1 VLVDLDDP
9 AALDPLVAGAKAA
22 RLARARRLGLPA
34 LPGVVVAVETARSA
48 VGAALGELP
57 RGSGA
62 ARLAVLRVVVDPDLL
77 DRLRQRVERLGFPVV
92 VRSSSPLEDDPTWAG
107 AFSSFLDIAADDLS
121 KAIRGC
127 WASAFAVDPLERAER
142 AGVAPGDLA
151 MAVLVQPQVTPDVGG
166 LARTTEAGEV
176 LVTAV
181 KGSPAPLLAGWER
194 GVQVNVDP
202 ADGVQPGDA
211 GDVMPHVTVQAV
223 ARLARQVRSGMGDD
237 VIEWALD
244 GARLTL
250 LQCRHTAPVERAE
263 SPVVPDGLDDP
274 MALRLARL
282 ALRFPGDLG
291 ERVVLPWAC
300 ARGWDAGA
308 TASGSEPGGRGSDWA
323 RGSGSEPGGRG
334 SDWARG
340 SGSEPG
346 GRGSDWARG
355 SGSEPGGR
363 GSDWARGSGSEPA
376 GAEFSRLL
384 GEIER
389 RAAHLTALAWGLPSD
404 EARAAAAQT
413 FAEARGPRPRAA
425 LRRLAHLDAVPAD
438 EAAEVLAMLEAVPQG
453 ATERGVVAAPAR
465 DVWEPFVYGAVR
477 AHGERVEG
485 VAAAPGIGAGRVA
498 TVTNPHNAQI
508 TGHRPVLV
516 APRPL
521 PGLAPMLWGAA
532 GLVTGTGSP
541 AAHLLEVAHSLRV
554 PAVVGCP
561 LDERMAAVAGT
572 GVIAA
577 VDGAAGAV
585 YFTTG

>member
-194 GVQVNVDP
+194 GVQVSVDP

-237 VIEWALD
+237 VIECFSAGTRRRSSGRSPQSCRTGSMTRWPCALRVWRCAFPGTWASVWCSPGPAPAAGTPGRRRAVVSPVGGDLTGRGGAVVSRRALSSRACWGRSS
-244 GARLTL
+244 GAR
-250 LQCRHTAPVERAE
+250 HT
-263 SPVVPDGLDDP
+263 
-274 MALRLARL
+274 
-282 ALRFPGDLG
+282 
-291 ERVVLPWAC
+291 
-300 ARGWDAGA
+300 
-308 TASGSEPGGRGSDWA
+308 
-323 RGSGSEPGGRG
+323 
-334 SDWARG
+334 
-340 SGSEPG
+340 
-346 GRGSDWARG
+346 
-355 SGSEPGGR
+355 
-363 GSDWARGSGSEPA
+363 
-376 GAEFSRLL
+376 
-384 GEIER
+384 
-389 RAAHLTALAWGLPSD
+389 
-404 EARAAAAQT
+404 
-413 FAEARGPRPRAA
+413 
-425 LRRLAHLDAVPAD
+425 
-438 EAAEVLAMLEAVPQG
+438 
-453 ATERGVVAAPAR
+453 
-465 DVWEPFVYGAVR
+465 
-477 AHGERVEG
+477 
-485 VAAAPGIGAGRVA
+485 
-498 TVTNPHNAQI
+498 
-508 TGHRPVLV
+508 
-516 APRPL
+516 
-521 PGLAPMLWGAA
+521 
-532 GLVTGTGSP
+532 
-541 AAHLLEVAHSLRV
+541 
-554 PAVVGCP
+554 
-561 LDERMAAVAGT
+561 
-572 GVIAA
+572 
-577 VDGAAGAV
+577 
-585 YFTTG
+585 

>member
-308 TASGSEPGGRGSDWA
+308 TASVSR
-323 RGSGSEPGGRG
+323 
-334 SDWARG
+334 
-340 SGSEPG
+340 
-346 GRGSDWARG
+346 
-355 SGSEPGGR
+355 
-363 GSDWARGSGSEPA
+363 PA